1 MIVNTRSS
9 KLKNRRVSVGIS
21 ANEKENS
28 HVFIQFKILSDNEFE
43 SGVRTIRRKSR
54 NSKNHICISEFA
66 ISVDSAV
73 ELIDCMI
80 TQLIKIKDRSKN
92 A

>member
-21 ANEKENS
+21 ADEKENS
-28 HVFIQFKILSDNEFE
+28 HVFIQLAILSDNKSE
-43 SGVRTIRRKSR
+43 SGVRIIRRKSKI
-54 NSKNHICISEFA
+54 SKYHICVSEFA
-66 ISVDSAV
+66 ISFDSAV
-73 ELIDCMI
+73 ELIDCMV
-80 TQLIKIKDRSKN
+80 TQLIKIKERSKN